1 MTDSK
6 RVGNSTQQAAGE
18 QTRSD
23 EKLLIKRS
31 PEGGGRRALGSDLG
45 AHEYNVRDA
54 ETNRDEPKQRC
65 DVWPDQPEALV
76 DRQRRCQDSFGL
88 ARKNPTKGPTGC
100 RVEENL
106 NAFLKKSAWG
116 DTSHGI
122 GDVHLARDGLRGGGV
137 RHGDVRYGQ
146 SQNWNKQQHK
156 QPH

>member
-6 RVGNSTQQAAGE
+6 SVGIALYEGKPRAIKLVVI
-18 QTRSD
+18 
-23 EKLLIKRS
+23 EKLVMSENCVKRQS
-31 PEGGGRRALGSDLG
+31 LEARSGSDLG
-45 AHEYNVRDA
+45 AHEYNVGDT

-137 RHGDVRYGQ
+137 RDGDVRYG
-146 SQNWNKQQHK
+146 
-156 QPH
+156 